1 MPLLRLLAYALPLSL
16 TGLASTSSSRALED
30 CAARPPACVADA
42 EPCLDATAISLAERL
57 ECPRYRE
64 FCGKRVYRLPNELQI
79 TLPIL
84 TDEELAVLYKR
95 DFNAGDKG
103 KFNVPKVKTRAE
115 SQFAMIDR
123 YYTRLPPNP
132 KATLRVAEMGCMH
145 GMLLTAFRKW
155 AAPGVD
161 VELLCF
167 EADPNYHSHLN
178 QSFRDV
184 RRQHAGLR
192 ARLVPSLF
200 NGASLA
206 PNSLDVFVSSHVL
219 EHIPDPCP
227 WLDRVYQALRPGG
240 LLFTEVPEQSRD
252 PEQKLTRGM
261 FHLLYF
267 SKGALRNLLTAA
279 GFEELFLLECCDGI
293 RGLYQKPLGGGS
305 KSASAEPPAGDVNA
319 LMPLCRH
326 HVKSCS
332 P

>member
-132 KATLRVAEMGCMH
+132 RRRCVS
-145 GMLLTAFRKW
+145 RKW
-155 AAPGVD
+155 AA
-161 VELLCF
+161 C
-167 EADPNYHSHLN
+167 
-178 QSFRDV
+178 
-184 RRQHAGLR
+184 
-192 ARLVPSLF
+192 
-200 NGASLA
+200 
-206 PNSLDVFVSSHVL
+206 
-219 EHIPDPCP
+219 
-227 WLDRVYQALRPGG
+227 
-240 LLFTEVPEQSRD
+240 
-252 PEQKLTRGM
+252 
-261 FHLLYF
+261 
-267 SKGALRNLLTAA
+267 TA
-279 GFEELFLLECCDGI
+279 
-293 RGLYQKPLGGGS
+293 
-305 KSASAEPPAGDVNA
+305 
-319 LMPLCRH
+319 
-326 HVKSCS
+326 CS
-332 P
+332 